1 MTTALALATVQGQVH
16 RFTGVIDR
24 FGSFESAQGTVMTV
38 CVRNLRLVQNRRE
51 VRPDHWWFRYRQ
63 EWAELSLQPG
73 DEVCFTAKIKR
84 QSKGYQDQG
93 NNVVKFQ
100 KKPIRTAFGPGD
112 EIRDLAVLK
121 RKKYIDP
128 PTAEVQR
135 LEVMLEQV
143 TEEKDHYMAMVN
155 SFGVQVS
162 ELQKLLLEKHQ
173 QSVLQLASL
182 SNSHQAKLESLNTQL
197 QKFSATN
204 QGLVM
209 TVGQLE
215 KRLEGSIPKRRSLT
229 MLSVSAVISLAIGV
243 GIGGVA
249 ARSGGQR

>member
-1 MTTALALATVQGQVH
+1 MSTALALATVQGQVH

-24 FGSFESAQGTVMTV
+24 FGSVESAQGTMMTV
-38 CVRNLRLVQNRRE
+38 CVRNLRLVKNRRE
-51 VRPDHWWFRYRQ
+51 VHPDHWWFRYRQ
-63 EWAELSLQPG
+63 EWAELYLKPG

-84 QSKGYQDQG
+84 QSKGYQDQES
-93 NNVVKFQ
+93 NVVKFQ
-100 KKPIRTAFGPGD
+100 KKPIRTAFGPSD

-135 LEVMLEQV
+135 LGVMLEQV

-155 SFGVQVS
+155 SFGAQVS

-173 QSVLQLASL
+173 QSVLQLVSL
-182 SNSHQAKLESLNTQL
+182 SNSHQAKLED
-197 QKFSATN
+197 
-204 QGLVM
+204 LVA

-215 KRLEGSIPKRRSLT
+215 HRLEGSIPKRRSLT
-229 MLSVSAVISLAIGV
+229 MLSVSAVLSLAIGV
-243 GIGGVA
+243 GLGGVVV
-249 ARSGGQR
+249 RGGGQR